1 MQSQSGFDPWW
12 AALTIWGVVNAVN
25 LLQAVGFLSRVPNGS
40 MTVNHLLGRV
50 MIALA
55 IPSTAALVAFVRA
68 RAGWLYW
75 VGPVAY
81 LAFVAFMIGVEYVWR
96 VEFRSPMRYE
106 ILVPYLVLFFGS
118 IVLMGLPMFRLNR
131 QLWLVTVATAVLLLG
146 AMGVAM
152 NKGVG

>member
-1 MQSQSGFDPWW
+1 MRAP
-12 AALTIWGVVNAVN
+12 
-25 LLQAVGFLSRVPNGS
+25 VGC
-40 MTVNHLLGRV
+40 T
-50 MIALA
+50 
-55 IPSTAALVAFVRA
+55 
-68 RAGWLYW
+68 W
-75 VGPVAY
+75 VGPVVY
-81 LAFVAFMIGVEYVWR
+81 LAFVAFMVGVEYVWR

-152 NKGVG
+152 RKGVG